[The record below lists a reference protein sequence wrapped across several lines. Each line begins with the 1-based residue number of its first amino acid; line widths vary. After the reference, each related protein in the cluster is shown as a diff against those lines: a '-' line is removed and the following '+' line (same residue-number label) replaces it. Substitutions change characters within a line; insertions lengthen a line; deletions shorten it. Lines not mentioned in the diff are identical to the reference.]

1 MTRSRDIWSVT
12 AAAAAAVLSM
22 LSWGSPA
29 AAQVSVTQGGNNY
42 SVQVVSYRDIPFR
55 TVVRQEYDYSCG
67 SAALA
72 TLLRYHYGRNVAEH
86 DVFVQMY
93 QDGNKEA
100 IQRVGFSLL
109 DMKRYLETH
118 GFQSD
123 GFRLS
128 LQALEEEGTPAIVV
142 INQQG
147 YRHFVV
153 LKGMAGNRVLVG
165 DPALGLKIYDRAE
178 FEAMWN
184 GIAFM
189 IRDSADRFNAADEW
203 RPFAKAPMD
212 RALPTDSLAELTREL
227 PPLYQITTTFSLDP
241 YLR

>member
-1 MTRSRDIWSVT
+1 VTASRGT
-12 AAAAAAVLSM
+12 AAAAAAATALLAVVLC
-22 LSWGSPA
+22 GSPA
-29 AAQVSVTQGGNNY
+29 AAQVAVSQGGNNY

-72 TLLRYHYGRNVAEH
+72 TLLRYHYGRNVAERE
-86 DVFVQMY
+86 VFVQMY
-93 QDGNKEA
+93 QDGNQEA

-109 DMKRYLETH
+109 DMKRYLATH
-118 GFQSD
+118 GFQAD
-123 GFRLS
+123 GFRMS
-128 LQALEEEGTPAIVV
+128 LQALEEEGAPAIVV
-142 INQQG
+142 VNQQG

-153 LKGMAGNRVLVG
+153 LKGMAGDRVLVG
-165 DPALGLKIYDRAE
+165 DPALGLKSYSRAE

-184 GIAFM
+184 GIAFL
-189 IRDSADRFNAADEW
+189 IRDSTDRFNAAEEW

-212 RALPTDSLAELTREL
+212 RALPTDSLAALTREL

>member
-1 MTRSRDIWSVT
+1 VKVSGLTGL
-12 AAAAAAVLSM
+12 AASAVLTVVG
-22 LSWGSPA
+22 LAAPA
-29 AAQVSVTQGGNNY
+29 AAQVAFSQGGGNY
-42 SVQVVSYRDIPFR
+42 SVQVISYRDIPFR

-72 TLLRYHYGRNVAEH
+72 TLLRYHYGRDVAERE
-86 DVFVQMY
+86 VFLYMY
-93 QDGNKEA
+93 ENGNREA
-100 IQRVGFSLL
+100 IERVGFSLL

-118 GFQSD
+118 GFESD
-123 GFRLS
+123 GFRMS
-128 LQALEEEGTPAIVV
+128 LDALEEAGAPAIVV

-153 LKGMAGNRVLVG
+153 LKGMAN
-165 DPALGLKIYDRAE
+165 E
-178 FEAMWN
+178 FTSMWN
-184 GIAFM
+184 GIAFL
-189 IRDSADRFNAADEW
+189 IRDSADHYNLADDW

>member
-1 MTRSRDIWSVT
+1 MKVSGL
-12 AAAAAAVLSM
+12 AGLAAAAVLTVVG
-22 LSWGSPA
+22 LAAPA
-29 AAQVSVTQGGNNY
+29 AAQVAFSQGGGNY
-42 SVQVVSYRDIPFR
+42 SVQVISYRDIPFR

-72 TLLRYHYGRNVAEH
+72 TLLRYHYGRDVAERE
-86 DVFVQMY
+86 VFVYMY
-93 QDGNKEA
+93 ENGNREA
-100 IQRVGFSLL
+100 IERVGFSLL
-109 DMKRYLETH
+109 DMKRYLQTH
-118 GFQSD
+118 GFESD
-123 GFRLS
+123 GFRMS
-128 LQALEEEGTPAIVV
+128 LDALEEAGAPAIVV

-153 LKGMAGNRVLVG
+153 LKGMANGRVLVG
-165 DPALGLKIYDRAE
+165 DPALGLKTYSREE
-178 FEAMWN
+178 FTSMWN
-184 GIAFM
+184 GIAFL
-189 IRDSADRFNAADEW
+189 IRGSADHYNLADDW

>member
-1 MTRSRDIWSVT
+1 MNQSRLSCMAMIVATVVASGG
-12 AAAAAAVLSM
+12 AAAAEVM
-22 LSWGSPA
+22 IN
-29 AAQVSVTQGGNNY
+29 QGGAAY

-72 TLLRYHYGRNVAEH
+72 TLLRYHYGRDVQER
-86 DVFVQMY
+86 DVFVSMY
-93 QDGNKEA
+93 ENGDREA

-123 GFRLS
+123 GFRMS
-128 LQALEEEGTPAIVV
+128 LTALEEARAPAIVV

-153 LKGMAGNRVLVG
+153 LKGVSGGRVLVG
-165 DPALGLKIYDRAE
+165 DPALGLKTYGEAE
-178 FEAMWN
+178 FAAMWN

-189 IRDSADRFNAADEW
+189 IRDSADRFNVADEW
-203 RPFAKAPMD
+203 RPFATAPMD
-212 RALPTDSLAELTREL
+212 RALPTDSLAAMTREL

>member
-1 MTRSRDIWSVT
+1 MAMIVATVVASGG
-12 AAAAAAVLSM
+12 AAAAEVM
-22 LSWGSPA
+22 IN
-29 AAQVSVTQGGNNY
+29 QGGAAY

-72 TLLRYHYGRNVAEH
+72 TLLRYHYGRDVQER
-86 DVFVQMY
+86 DVFVSMY
-93 QDGNKEA
+93 ENGDREA

-123 GFRLS
+123 GFRMS
-128 LQALEEEGTPAIVV
+128 LTALEEARAPAIVV

-153 LKGMAGNRVLVG
+153 LKGVSGGRVLVG
-165 DPALGLKIYDRAE
+165 DPALGLKTYGEAE
-178 FEAMWN
+178 FAAMWN

-189 IRDSADRFNAADEW
+189 IRDSADRFNVADEW
-203 RPFAKAPMD
+203 RPFATAPMD
-212 RALPTDSLAELTREL
+212 RALPTDSLAAMTREL

>member
-1 MTRSRDIWSVT
+1 MNQSR
-12 AAAAAAVLSM
+12 LSCM
-22 LSWGSPA
+22 AMIVATVVASGGAA
-29 AAQVSVTQGGNNY
+29 AAQVMINQGGAAY

-72 TLLRYHYGRNVAEH
+72 TLLRYHYGRDVQER
-86 DVFVQMY
+86 DVFVSMY
-93 QDGNKEA
+93 ENGDREA

-123 GFRLS
+123 GFRMS
-128 LQALEEEGTPAIVV
+128 LTALEEARAPAIVV

-153 LKGMAGNRVLVG
+153 LKGVSGGRVLVG
-165 DPALGLKIYDRAE
+165 DPALGLKTYGEAE
-178 FEAMWN
+178 FAAMWN

-189 IRDSADRFNAADEW
+189 IRDSADRFNVADEW
-203 RPFAKAPMD
+203 RPFATAPMD
-212 RALPTDSLAELTREL
+212 RALPTDSLAAMTREL

>member
-1 MTRSRDIWSVT
+1 MSGFTGV
-12 AAAAAAVLSM
+12 AAAAVLTAAG
-22 LSWGSPA
+22 LVAPA
-29 AAQVSVTQGGNNY
+29 TAQVAISQGGGNY

-72 TLLRYHYGRNVAEH
+72 TLLRYHYGRDVAEH
-86 DVFVQMY
+86 EVFLYMY
-93 QDGNKEA
+93 ENGNREA
-100 IQRVGFSLL
+100 IERVGFSLL

-118 GFQSD
+118 GFESD
-123 GFRLS
+123 GFRMS
-128 LQALEEEGTPAIVV
+128 LDALEEAGAPAIVV

-153 LKGMAGNRVLVG
+153 LKGMAGDRVLVG
-165 DPALGLKIYDRAE
+165 DPALGLRAYSREE
-178 FEAMWN
+178 FTSMWN

-189 IRDSADRFNAADEW
+189 IRDSADHYNLAADW

>member
-1 MTRSRDIWSVT
+1 MNRSRLSCMVMIVATVVASGG
-12 AAAAAAVLSM
+12 AAAAEVM
-22 LSWGSPA
+22 IN
-29 AAQVSVTQGGNNY
+29 QGGAAY

-72 TLLRYHYGRNVAEH
+72 TLLRYHYGRDVQER
-86 DVFVQMY
+86 DVFVSMY
-93 QDGNKEA
+93 ENGDREA

-123 GFRLS
+123 GFRMS
-128 LQALEEEGTPAIVV
+128 LTALEEARAPAIVV

-153 LKGMAGNRVLVG
+153 LKGVSGGRVLVG
-165 DPALGLKIYDRAE
+165 DPALGLKTYGEAE
-178 FEAMWN
+178 FAAMWN

-189 IRDSADRFNAADEW
+189 IRDSADRFNVADEW
-203 RPFAKAPMD
+203 RPFATAPMD
-212 RALPTDSLAELTREL
+212 RALPTDSLAAMTREL

>member
-1 MTRSRDIWSVT
+1 MNQSR
-12 AAAAAAVLSM
+12 LSCM
-22 LSWGSPA
+22 AMIVATVVASGGAA
-29 AAQVSVTQGGNNY
+29 AAQVMINQGGAAY

-72 TLLRYHYGRNVAEH
+72 TLLRYHYGRDVQER
-86 DVFVQMY
+86 DVFVSMY
-93 QDGNKEA
+93 ENGDREA

-123 GFRLS
+123 GFRMS
-128 LQALEEEGTPAIVV
+128 LTALEEARAPAIVV

-147 YRHFVV
+147 YRHFVG
-153 LKGMAGNRVLVG
+153 LKGVSGGRVLVG
-165 DPALGLKIYDRAE
+165 DPALGLKTYGEAE
-178 FEAMWN
+178 FAAMWN

-189 IRDSADRFNAADEW
+189 IRDSADRFNVADEW
-203 RPFAKAPMD
+203 RPFATAPMD
-212 RALPTDSLAELTREL
+212 RALPTDSLAAMTREL

>member
-12 AAAAAAVLSM
+12 AAAAAAVLSL

-72 TLLRYHYGRNVAEH
+72 TLLRYHYGRNVAER

>member
-1 MTRSRDIWSVT
+1 MKVSGLTGL
-12 AAAAAAVLSM
+12 AAAAVLTVVG
-22 LSWGSPA
+22 LAAPA
-29 AAQVSVTQGGNNY
+29 AAQVAFSQGGGNY
-42 SVQVVSYRDIPFR
+42 SVQVISYRDIPFR

-72 TLLRYHYGRNVAEH
+72 TLLRYHYGRDVAERE
-86 DVFVQMY
+86 VFLYMY
-93 QDGNKEA
+93 ENGNREA
-100 IQRVGFSLL
+100 IERVGFSLL

-118 GFQSD
+118 GFESD
-123 GFRLS
+123 GFRMS
-128 LQALEEEGTPAIVV
+128 LDALEEAGAPAIVV

-153 LKGMAGNRVLVG
+153 LKGMANGRVLVG
-165 DPALGLKIYDRAE
+165 DPALGLKTYSREE
-178 FEAMWN
+178 FTSMWN
-184 GIAFM
+184 GIAFL
-189 IRDSADRFNAADEW
+189 IRDSADHYNPADDW

>member
-1 MTRSRDIWSVT
+1 MNQSRLSCMAMIVATVVASGG
-12 AAAAAAVLSM
+12 AAAAEVM
-22 LSWGSPA
+22 IN
-29 AAQVSVTQGGNNY
+29 QGGAAF

-72 TLLRYHYGRNVAEH
+72 TLLRYHYGRDVQER
-86 DVFVQMY
+86 DVFVSMY
-93 QDGNKEA
+93 ENGDREA

-123 GFRLS
+123 GFRMS
-128 LQALEEEGTPAIVV
+128 LTALEEARAPAIVV

-153 LKGMAGNRVLVG
+153 LKGVSGGRVLVG
-165 DPALGLKIYDRAE
+165 DPALGLKTYGEAE
-178 FEAMWN
+178 FATMWN

-189 IRDSADRFNAADEW
+189 IRDSADRFNVADEW
-203 RPFAKAPMD
+203 RPFATAPMD
-212 RALPTDSLAELTREL
+212 RALPTDSLAAMTREL

>member
-72 TLLRYHYGRNVAEH
+72 TLLRYHYGRNVAER

>member
-1 MTRSRDIWSVT
+1 VSRGFLTWRGGAVGVVALLFGAS
-12 AAAAAAVLSM
+12 AAAEVTVNQGAAA
-22 LSWGSPA
+22 
-29 AAQVSVTQGGNNY
+29 Y

-72 TLLRYHYGRNVAEH
+72 TLLRYHYGRDVNEH
-86 DVFVQMY
+86 DVFVYMY
-93 QDGNKEA
+93 ENGNREA
-100 IQRVGFSLL
+100 IESVGFSLL

-118 GFQSD
+118 GFQAD
-123 GFRLS
+123 GFRMS
-128 LQALEEEGTPAIVV
+128 LDALEAAEAPAIVV

-153 LKGMAGNRVLVG
+153 LKGVSGDRVLIG
-165 DPALGLKIYDRAE
+165 DPALGLKTYSQAE
-178 FEAMWN
+178 FAAMWN

-189 IRDSADRFNAADEW
+189 IRNSADRYNVAEEW
-203 RPFAKAPMD
+203 RPFTRAPMD
-212 RALPTDSLAELTREL
+212 RVLPTSSLAELTREL
-227 PPLYQITTTFSLDP
+227 PPLYQITTTFTLDP

>member
-1 MTRSRDIWSVT
+1 MSRSR
-12 AAAAAAVLSM
+12 LSRM
-22 LSWGSPA
+22 AMIVATVVASGAPA
-29 AAQVSVTQGGNNY
+29 AAQVMINQGGAAY

-72 TLLRYHYGRNVAEH
+72 TLLRYHYGRDVQER
-86 DVFVQMY
+86 DVFVSMY
-93 QDGNKEA
+93 ENGDREA

-123 GFRLS
+123 GFRMS
-128 LQALEEEGTPAIVV
+128 LTALEEARAPAIVV
-142 INQQG
+142 VNQQG

-153 LKGMAGNRVLVG
+153 LKGVSGGRVLVG
-165 DPALGLKIYDRAE
+165 DPALGLKTYGEAE
-178 FEAMWN
+178 FAAMWN

-189 IRDSADRFNAADEW
+189 IRDSADRFNVADEW
-203 RPFAKAPMD
+203 RPFATAPMD